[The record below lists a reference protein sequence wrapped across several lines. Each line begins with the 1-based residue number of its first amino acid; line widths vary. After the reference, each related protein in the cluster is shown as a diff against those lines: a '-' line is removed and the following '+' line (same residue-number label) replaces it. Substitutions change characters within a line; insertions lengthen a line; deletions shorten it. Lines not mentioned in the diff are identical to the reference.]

1 LLLEEFSDYN
11 LKSMDYR
18 KIIADSWHFT
28 QNNKRLIYWFGIF
41 PSILTTTV
49 GVGYLAY
56 QFFAF
61 KKSYLFDDSKT
72 SFLSDVTKFGWDF
85 ISSHA
90 SLTVPLVIFAIIVFI
105 LWFFVPTITMAAAM
119 QAIARA
125 KNGQKSGVGTG
136 LKYGIMVFL
145 PLLELHTLVKTF
157 SPMSILTE
165 MGFVLR
171 NLGPAIFKM
180 LLPVFLIIFV
190 LGLIFLLLFTFAD
203 LYIIID
209 DKKVLDSIKKSV
221 KLVILNWQHTV
232 LISILMLIIGIRI
245 IIQAFLVFLIPA
257 IIILLGGYLATL
269 TLGVAVY
276 IVAGVIAVAALAL
289 AIYLGGVVD
298 IFSYTVWTFAFLEL
312 TSEKEVSARGEI
324 VSARE
329 EVASDEK
336 GAASARVKG
345 GTGSVPT
352 EASVRTIE
360 TAPVTDV
367 TKKSSNIPDL
377 TSSDDSIPGLL

>member
-1 LLLEEFSDYN
+1 
-11 LKSMDYR
+11 M
-18 KIIADSWHFT
+18 
-28 QNNKRLIYWFGIF
+28 
-41 PSILTTTV
+41 
-49 GVGYLAY
+49 GYLAY